1 MWQCK
6 YPGIVQNKINA
17 RSLQGITYTVS
28 VKSLK
33 SAEENSKQ
41 SVIMGGK
48 LSSIDGKLDQ
58 LQHLEKIACVLEKIG
73 EKGGLI

>member
-1 MWQCK
+1 M
-6 YPGIVQNKINA
+6 
-17 RSLQGITYTVS
+17 
-28 VKSLK
+28 KSLK